1 MIDFLLSKSIKKR
14 SQTHNKKRGRVMKKS
29 IATLL
34 VAILALGSV
43 SAFALEVSDSATS
56 IKKAATA
63 GIKSGDMS
71 EIIDLLGK
79 LDQATDK
86 QQAVILNAI
95 KTALNTATLKNQA
108 PAAVAALTT
117 AASNVSITKAA
128 GGKYNIA
135 IIETDTTTGS
145 VIKEDIPKAA
155 VEKPTLS
162 TNPAVNAR

>member
-1 MIDFLLSKSIKKR
+1 
-14 SQTHNKKRGRVMKKS
+14 MKKS
-29 IATLL
+29 IAALL
-34 VAILALGSV
+34 VAILALGSI
-43 SAFALEVSDSATS
+43 SAFALDVNDSATT

-71 EIIDLLGK
+71 EIVALLADIGSA
-79 LDQATDK
+79 DAK

-95 KTALNTATLKNQA
+95 KTALNTATLKKDA
-108 PAAVAALTT
+108 PAAVEALNAAC
-117 AASNVSITKAA
+117 SNISITKAA
-128 GGKYNIA
+128 GGKWNIT

-162 TNPAVNAR
+162 TDPAANAR

>member
-1 MIDFLLSKSIKKR
+1 
-14 SQTHNKKRGRVMKKS
+14 MKKS

-34 VAILALGSV
+34 VAILALGSI
-43 SAFALEVSDSATS
+43 SAFALDVTDSATA

-63 GIKSGDMS
+63 AIKSGNMS
-71 EIIDLLGK
+71 DIVDLLANIGSA
-79 LDQATDK
+79 DAK

-95 KTALNTATLKNQA
+95 KTALNTATLKKQA
-108 PAAVAALTT
+108 PAAVDVLNAAG
-117 AASNVSITKAA
+117 NVSITKAA

-162 TNPAVNAR
+162 TDPTVNAR

>member
-1 MIDFLLSKSIKKR
+1 MSISIKNVPKP
-14 SQTHNKKRGRVMKKS
+14 TTKRGRVMKKS

-43 SAFALEVSDSATS
+43 STFALTISDSATA
-56 IKKAATA
+56 IKKIATA
-63 GIKSGDMS
+63 AIKNGPGSAEMT
-71 EIIDLLGK
+71 EITDLLGQIG
-79 LDQATDK
+79 DADAK

-95 KTALNTATLKNQA
+95 KTALNTATLKKQA
-108 PAAVAALTT
+108 PAAVEVINALENI
-117 AASNVSITKAA
+117 SVTKAA
-128 GGKYNIA
+128 GGKWNIA

-162 TNPAVNAR
+162 TDPTVNAR

>member
-1 MIDFLLSKSIKKR
+1 
-14 SQTHNKKRGRVMKKS
+14 MKKS
-29 IATLL
+29 IITLL

-43 SAFALEVSDSATS
+43 SAFALEVSDSATT
-56 IKKAATA
+56 IKKVATN

-79 LDQATDK
+79 IDTADSK
-86 QQAVILNAI
+86 QKNVILNAI
-95 KTALNTATLKNQA
+95 KTALNTATLKKQA
-108 PAAVAALTT
+108 PAAVEALSNALT
-117 AASNVSITKAA
+117 NVSITKAA
-128 GGKYNIA
+128 GGKYNIS

-162 TNPAVNAR
+162 TDPTVNAR

>member
-1 MIDFLLSKSIKKR
+1 
-14 SQTHNKKRGRVMKKS
+14 MKKS
-29 IATLL
+29 IAILL
-34 VAILALGSV
+34 VAVLALGSV
-43 SAFALEVSDSATS
+43 STFALTVSDSATA
-56 IKKAATA
+56 IKKAATN

-79 LDQATDK
+79 IDTADAK

-95 KTALNTATLKNQA
+95 KTALNTATLKKEA
-108 PAAVAALTT
+108 PAAVEALS
-117 AASNVSITKAA
+117 AVGNISITKAA
-128 GGKYNIA
+128 GGKYNIT
-135 IIETDTTTGS
+135 IVETDTTTGS